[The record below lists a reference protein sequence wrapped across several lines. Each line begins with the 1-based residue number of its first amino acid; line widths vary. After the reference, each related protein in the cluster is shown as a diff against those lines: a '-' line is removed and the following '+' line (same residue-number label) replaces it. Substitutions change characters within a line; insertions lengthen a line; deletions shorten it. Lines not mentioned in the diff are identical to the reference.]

1 MASHHPSPLCSKLYF
16 LCISLFCSTATRAQL
31 GASLCV
37 PISSNDIHGGTGG
50 AGRVWSMPRLRGGS
64 ISAGGSQEL
73 SDLSASPSDEAKE
86 MLEELSAV
94 VQAEGCILV

>member
-1 MASHHPSPLCSKLYF
+1 
-16 LCISLFCSTATRAQL
+16 
-31 GASLCV
+31 
-37 PISSNDIHGGTGG
+37 
-50 AGRVWSMPRLRGGS
+50 MPRLRGGS